1 LEVDVVAQEAGAL
14 HLYEIKSGETI
25 RPEYYD
31 NINALKRSQN
41 NISGSTIIYDG
52 ESFPPISVN
61 IREI

>member
-31 NINALKRSQN
+31 NINA
-41 NISGSTIIYDG
+41 
-52 ESFPPISVN
+52 
-61 IREI
+61 